1 VRPIGIYR
9 SSLFSLLESVE
20 CSFLLEFDLNVAGG
34 EFAVGSLDG
43 TNAVVQEML
52 LGLVESDLGEGRAV
66 ESNSGP
72 VSNNGGGQQEFIENG
87 SIDSGQSSAVGP
99 LKLSILLHPSGLDA
113 SVGDDE
119 NSLLESLL
127 KFGDEL
133 LVSIGEE
140 DFVSSVGDADKDEGF
155 VLVVGDFLDFVD
167 EDGAGE
173 LLVFGVHVGG
183 SLDDGAA
190 DLVLEVG
197 KVAAL
202 DSLSPLEDVVD
213 LLGIG
218 HCGKTDIY

>member
-1 VRPIGIYR
+1 MLLIGLYR
-9 SSLFSLLESVE
+9 LSLFSLIYIVA
-20 CSFLLEFDLNVAGG
+20 CSFLLELDLNVAGG

-99 LKLSILLHPSGLDA
+99 LKLSILLQPSGWDA

-127 KFGDEL
+127 TFGDEL

-140 DFVSSVGDADKDEGF
+140 EFVSAVCDADKY
-155 VLVVGDFLDFVD
+155 
-167 EDGAGE
+167 
-173 LLVFGVHVGG
+173 
-183 SLDDGAA
+183 S
-190 DLVLEVG
+190 
-197 KVAAL
+197 
-202 DSLSPLEDVVD
+202 
-213 LLGIG
+213 
-218 HCGKTDIY
+218 